1 VVSRIIA
8 DAREAAS
15 GIPEELEREGVYV
28 QRKELDVGDYIVG
41 QCVIE
46 RKTARDFI
54 SSLYSGRLFE
64 QAERI
69 SRAYQKFMLIVEGDI
84 QDSLADMKNPRAYWG
99 ALLALAL
106 DFDFKILFTLDQEQT
121 ADVISLLARKT
132 AGGKSGRPLL
142 VRKPRMGT
150 ARDWQLMVLEALPT
164 IGPKLADKLLRAFGS
179 VRSIFLASRVEL
191 AVKGGIGEARAK
203 RIQELL
209 DTEYRR
215 NSPKQTKLTLG
226 LDG

>member
-1 VVSRIIA
+1 VVSRIVA
-8 DAREAAS
+8 DTRETAS
-15 GIPEELEREGVYV
+15 GIPEELERRGVYV
-28 QRKELDVGDYIVG
+28 QRKLLDVGDYIVG
-41 QCVIE
+41 QCAIE

-64 QAERI
+64 QAQRI
-69 SRAYQKFMLIVEGDI
+69 SRAYQKFMLIVEGDV
-84 QDSLADMKNPRAYWG
+84 QESLADMKNPNAYWG

-106 DFDFKILFTLDQEQT
+106 DFDFKLFFTLDHQQT
-121 ADVISLLARKT
+121 ADVLSLLARKT
-132 AGGKSGRPLL
+132 GARRSGRPLL

-150 ARDWQLMVLEALPT
+150 PKDWQLAVLEALPT
-164 IGPKLADKLLRAFGS
+164 IGPKFAEKLLRAFGS

-203 RIQELL
+203 AIQELL

-215 NSPKQTKLTLG
+215 ATAKQTKLPLG
-226 LDG
+226 SDD